1 MILLGG
7 TFDVVLLTFVPLLD
21 EIEVS
26 MKLLVC
32 SEICVSTL
40 KGQFSYLL
48 LEILTAYSFPQLVWR
63 FFFFE
68 TKLKSN
74 VSSG

>member
-1 MILLGG
+1 VFLNCRYDFIGFLMILLGG
-7 TFDVVLLTFVPLLD
+7 TFVVVLLTFVPLLD

-40 KGQFSYLL
+40 KG
-48 LEILTAYSFPQLVWR
+48 
-63 FFFFE
+63 
-68 TKLKSN
+68 
-74 VSSG
+74 